1 MNKIKTISPVSII
14 FAIDFLLIELL
25 ITGGRHCRDRK
36 VVGLTT
42 ILMESVPITTNI
54 VSTNSA
60 QARCTRYN
68 IM

>member
-42 ILMESVPITTNI
+42 TKVVGLTTTYGIRAYHN
-54 VSTNSA
+54 
-60 QARCTRYN
+60 
-68 IM
+68 

>member
-14 FAIDFLLIELL
+14 FSIDFLLIELL

-42 ILMESVPITTNI
+42 TYGIRAYHN
-54 VSTNSA
+54 
-60 QARCTRYN
+60 
-68 IM
+68 